1 MLASVKNVTSYSN
14 SFSAFKKFLSY
25 LVSRQSIEFSIQKSI
40 VRIILSQTPLS
51 ATTGKNTSVGIGLIE
66 LKTIF

>member
-1 MLASVKNVTSYSN
+1 MSRRIQIVFLL
-14 SFSAFKKFLSY
+14 FKKFLSY

-51 ATTGKNTSVGIGLIE
+51 ATTGKNTSVRIGLTE

>member
-1 MLASVKNVTSYSN
+1 MSRRIQIVFLL
-14 SFSAFKKFLSY
+14 FKKFLSY
-25 LVSRQSIEFSIQKSI
+25 LVSRQSIEFQKSI